1 MVWKGHLATNN
12 KGMLE
17 INKNVL
23 SEIFDCIPCKDITNT
38 GGANAGRQSS
48 PGALRGGTLSKFVF
62 SPNSVATRK
71 GFLRSQLRP
80 GVQSRWSAAAP
91 AFFL

>member
-12 KGMLE
+12 KGMFE
-17 INKNVL
+17 INENVL
-23 SEIFDCIPCKDITNT
+23 SEIFDCIPCKDMQMLGDKCWETIQPWRPSWRDTKQVRFFPKQCGHT
-38 GGANAGRQSS
+38 E
-48 PGALRGGTLSKFVF
+48 
-62 SPNSVATRK
+62 

-80 GVQSRWSAAAP
+80 GVQSAVAP

>member
-38 GGANAGRQSS
+38 GGANAGRQMLGDN
-48 PGALRGGTLSKFVF
+48 PALAPFV
-62 SPNSVATRK
+62 A
-71 GFLRSQLRP
+71 GH
-80 GVQSRWSAAAP
+80 
-91 AFFL
+91 